1 MKPSFPLQ
9 LLWNS
14 QTLATAPTSTLFITF
29 MVWELYNYFRLI
41 TSLPMLVGAHFAQNC
56 ADTDETIWYSTRGC
70 ELTPIR
76 ELRRTDAVDKSM
88 VGILHITN
96 LRLCSGFSRREKK
109 IWIPKRDAK
118 VHSSANKCLSE
129 REGSSRVGCDPSLAR
144 ADSPPARTRCWVNFV
159 TLELWAHY
167 RPLHGSPPRP
177 L

>member
-56 ADTDETIWYSTRGC
+56 ADTDETIWYSTKGC

-76 ELRRTDAVDKSM
+76 ELRLTDAVDKSM

-109 IWIPKRDAK
+109 NLNTK
-118 VHSSANKCLSE
+118 
-129 REGSSRVGCDPSLAR
+129 
-144 ADSPPARTRCWVNFV
+144 TRCESAQLCEQMPQRARGKFSRGVRSIPSTRGLAPSSD
-159 TLELWAHY
+159 TLL
-167 RPLHGSPPRP
+167 S
-177 L
+177 